1 MQPGHTSR
9 IIISAARLRRRVKEM
24 AADIS
29 RDYAGKDLIVVAV
42 LKGSVIFLADLVR
55 HLKVDFALDFLAVSS
70 YRGKSSTG
78 RIKIL
83 MDLRDNPKGKNILVV
98 EDIVDSG
105 GTLALLLKKLKARK
119 PVSVR
124 TCVLLDKPA
133 ARRVP
138 VTADYT
144 GFKIKDNFV
153 VGYGLDYNEK
163 YRGLPHIGIIKSK

>member
-1 MQPGHTSR
+1 MQLGHPGR
-9 IIISAARLRRRVKEM
+9 IIITAARLRRRVKEM

-29 RDYAGKDLIVVAV
+29 RDYAGKDLVVVAV

-70 YRGKSSTG
+70 YSGKSSTG
-78 RIKIL
+78 SVKIL
-83 MDLRDNPKGKNILVV
+83 MDLRTDAAGKNILLV

-105 GTLALLLKKLKARK
+105 RTLNLLVKKLKATN
-119 PVSVR
+119 PVSIK
-124 TCVLLDKPA
+124 TCVLLDKPS
-133 ARRVP
+133 ARSVK

-144 GFKIKDNFV
+144 GFKIKDDFV

-163 YRGLPHIGIIKSK
+163 YRGLPHIGIIKLK